1 MSEPTPLSAEERYP
15 IEIIQGVEGF
25 CIGLNNY
32 RIAGPKPWGGG
43 TVVKRWD
50 VSLADLG
57 RAIPSIDA
65 QATEIAALRAV
76 SSQQQQRA
84 QLAEEKLE
92 GYRQALDI
100 DHIEIVISQELRRLY
115 VGQLD
120 ALHVAEQHREAVEA
134 CFLCAV
140 KKPPF
145 DAAVRQAA
153 RVLAGWEARCPKC
166 EGRGFIRDNG

>member
-1 MSEPTPLSAEERYP
+1 MSEPTPLSAEAESFVRKYKADGNAAML
-15 IEIIQGVEGF
+15 Q
-25 CIGLNNY
+25 
-32 RIAGPKPWGGG
+32 A
-43 TVVKRWD
+43 T
-50 VSLADLG
+50 SL
-57 RAIPSIDA
+57 IDA

-153 RVLAGWEARCPKC
+153 RVLAGKET
-166 EGRGFIRDNG
+166 RDE